1 MMKPQRRRGHR
12 GEFSISRKRLKRK
25 RKERGFSLLNIRSKW
40 LVGIFSLVVALGFL
54 AFSFDFSVAATTAK
68 HYTELTFPPLPKV
81 QVPAYTRFQLNNG
94 MIVYLMEDRELPL
107 VSGSAIIRTGD
118 RWEPADKIGLAGITG
133 TVMRSGGTKTH
144 SPDQLNQLLEQRAA
158 SVETS
163 IGEVSGNASFN
174 SLTKD
179 LPEVFSLFAEVLREP
194 AFLEDKLQLAK
205 TQIKGDISRRNDNP
219 DDITGREFEKLMYGE
234 NSPYARTV
242 EYATVNNISR
252 ADLQNFYQQYFHP
265 NNIILGVVGD
275 FDSKEMRQLIESKF
289 GDWAKNEQ
297 LKVPPLPEVSQAKT
311 GGIFFVNQ
319 PQMTQ
324 SYVQMGH
331 LGGLLNNPDYP
342 ALDVMSGVLNGFGG
356 RLFNQIRSRQ
366 GLAYSVY
373 GAWSPRFDYPG
384 VFVAGGQT
392 RSDATVPFIKSIL
405 AEIQRIQ
412 TEPVTPQELAL
423 AKDSVLNS
431 FVFNFQKP
439 AQTLS
444 RLMRY
449 EYYGYPADF
458 LFRYQRDVEA
468 TTAADVQRV
477 ARQYLQPGKLAT
489 LVVGNSNAIQP
500 PLTALVPEIT
510 NVDITIPPPT
520 STTTQ
525 R

>member
-1 MMKPQRRRGHR
+1 M
-12 GEFSISRKRLKRK
+12 SRNSKSKRQG
-25 RKERGFSLLNIRSKW
+25 RGFSLLSIRSKW
-40 LVGIFSLVVALGFL
+40 LAIISGLVVTFAFL
-54 AFSFDFSVAATTAK
+54 LFSFEFSVAAARAQ
-68 HYTELTFPPLPKV
+68 HYTELKFPALPEI

-107 VSGSAIIRTGD
+107 VSGSAVIRTGD
-118 RWEPADKIGLAGITG
+118 RWEPADKVGLAGITG
-133 TVMRSGGTKTH
+133 TVMRSGGTKKH
-144 SPDQLNQLLEQRAA
+144 PPDELNLLLEQRAA

-163 IGEVSGNASFN
+163 ISEVSGSASFS

-179 LPEVFSLFAEVLREP
+179 LPEVFSLFAEVMREP
-194 AFLEDKLQLAK
+194 AFLQDKLDLAK
-205 TQIKGDISRRNDNP
+205 TQAKGDISRRNDDP
-219 DDITGREFEKLMYGE
+219 DDIAGREFQKLMYGQQ
-234 NSPYARTV
+234 SPYARTV
-242 EYATVNNISR
+242 EYTTLDNISR
-252 ADLQNFYQQYFHP
+252 EDLQNFYQQYFHP
-265 NNIILGVVGD
+265 NNIILGIVGD
-275 FDSKEMRQLIESKF
+275 FDSKAMRQLVESKF
-289 GDWAKNEQ
+289 GDWAKNNQ
-297 LKVPPLPEVSQAKT
+297 LKVPPLPNVSQAKT

-356 RLFNQIRSRQ
+356 RLFNQVRSRQ

-373 GAWSPRFDYPG
+373 GAWSARFDYPG

-392 RSDATVPFIKSIL
+392 RSDATVPFIKSIF
-405 AEIQRIQ
+405 AEIKRIQ
-412 TEPVTPQELAL
+412 AEPVTPEELAL

-431 FVFNFQKP
+431 FVFNFQDP

-444 RLMRY
+444 RLIRY

-458 LFRYQRDVEA
+458 LFRYRRDVEA

-477 ARQYLQPGKLAT
+477 ARKYLQPEQLAT
-489 LVVGNSNAIQP
+489 LVVGNASAIQP
-500 PLTALVPEIT
+500 PLTTLAAEVT

-520 STTTQ
+520 AAASQ
-525 R
+525 P

>member
-12 GEFSISRKRLKRK
+12 GIFFMFRKSLTGKR
-25 RKERGFSLLNIRSKW
+25 ERGFSLLSIRYKW
-40 LVGIFSLVVALGFL
+40 LMGILGLGVTLAFL
-54 AFSFDFSVAATTAK
+54 AVNFDFSVAATTAK
-68 HYTELTFPPLPKV
+68 HYTELTFPSLPEIK
-81 QVPAYTRFQLNNG
+81 VPAYTRFQLNNG

-107 VSGSAIIRTGD
+107 VSGSATIRTGD

-133 TVMRSGGTKTH
+133 AVMRSGGTKKH
-144 SPDQLNQLLEQRAA
+144 PPDELNQLLEERAA

-163 IGEVSGNASFN
+163 IGEVSGSASFN
-174 SLTKD
+174 CLTKD
-179 LPEVFSLFAEVLREP
+179 LPEVFSLFVEVLREP
-194 AFLEDKLQLAK
+194 AFPQDKLELAK
-205 TQIKGDISRRNDNP
+205 TKVKGDISRRNDDP
-219 DDITGREFEKLMYGE
+219 EDIAGREFQKLMYGE
-234 NSPYARTV
+234 KSPYARTV
-242 EYATVNNISR
+242 EYASVNNISR
-252 ADLQNFYQQYFHP
+252 ADLQSFYQQYFYP

-275 FDSKEMRQLIESKF
+275 FDSKVMRQLIESKF
-289 GDWAKNEQ
+289 GDWQKNNQ

-311 GGIFFVNQ
+311 SGIFLVNQ

-324 SYVQMGH
+324 SYVQIGH
-331 LGGLLNNPDYP
+331 LGGLFNNPDYP

-356 RLFNQIRSRQ
+356 RLFNQVRSRQ

-392 RSDATVPFIKSIL
+392 RSDATVPFIKAIL
-405 AEIQRIQ
+405 AEIKRIQ
-412 TEPVTPQELAL
+412 TEPVTPEELAL

-444 RLMRY
+444 RLIRY
-449 EYYGYPADF
+449 EYFGYPPDF
-458 LFRYQRDVEA
+458 LFRYQRNVEA

-477 ARQYLQPGKLAT
+477 AQKYLQPEKLAT
-489 LVVGNSNAIQP
+489 LVVGNATAIQP
-500 PLTALVPEIT
+500 PLTTLAAEVT

-520 STTTQ
+520 TAASKQ
-525 R
+525 

>member
-1 MMKPQRRRGHR
+1 MKLQRRRGHR
-12 GEFSISRKRLKRK
+12 GANFLSRKSLKDKRK
-25 RKERGFSLLNIRSKW
+25 GRGFSLLSIRSKW
-40 LVGIFSLVVALGFL
+40 LVGILSLVVALGFIL
-54 AFSFDFSVAATTAK
+54 FNFNFSVAATPAK

-81 QVPAYTRFQLNNG
+81 QIPAYTRFQLNNG

-107 VSGSAIIRTGD
+107 VSGTALVRTGD
-118 RWEPADKIGLAGITG
+118 RWEPADKVGLAGITG
-133 TVMRSGGTKTH
+133 TVMRSGGTKKH
-144 SPDQLNQLLEQRAA
+144 SPDELNQLLEQRAA

-163 IGEVSGNASFN
+163 IGEVSGSASFN

-194 AFLEDKLQLAK
+194 AFPQDKLELAK
-205 TQIKGDISRRNDNP
+205 TQVKGDISRRNDDP
-219 DDITGREFEKLMYGE
+219 DSIAGREFQKLMYGE
-234 NSPYARTV
+234 QSPYARTV

-289 GDWAKNEQ
+289 GDWQKNNQ

-324 SYVQMGH
+324 SYVQIGH

-356 RLFNQIRSRQ
+356 RLFNEVRSRQ

-405 AEIQRIQ
+405 AEIKRIQ
-412 TEPVTPQELAL
+412 TEPVTPEELAL

-449 EYYGYPADF
+449 EYYGYPSDF
-458 LFRYQRDVEA
+458 LFRYQREVEA

-477 ARQYLQPGKLAT
+477 ARQYLQPEKLAT
-489 LVVGNSNAIQP
+489 LVVGNSTAIQP
-500 PLTALVPEIT
+500 PLTTLAAEVT
-510 NVDITIPPPT
+510 NVDITIPSPT
-520 STTTQ
+520 TAASKQ
-525 R
+525 